1 MTNPTSRSDGE
12 VTRMP
17 SQAEAEHSAVPMFR
31 PPSGF
36 TPGTTEPC
44 YSPHQFLALTQVGT
58 DPEDDPA
65 LWLTE
70 EKVDVVHREGIL
82 LLKQYFYDKKLD
94 RYVTGR
100 TKPHKRPNLV
110 VRYNRALLARHVL
123 DEVIV
128 YLQEPNGC
136 YREICRPRAREK
148 ALAEVDVNL
157 AVSYQDKYQKVLA
170 NKRTKAQEAFLHRES
185 GAEAVARL
193 RERNQARAERQKR
206 SRPEP
211 IAAAPIDHARDPID
225 PGLQKVVDEATDQ
238 RRDDATPD
246 EGGPASARGSE
257 RGPKPRQRR
266 RKSSGKSKGL
276 SGAEKGGHGGGTSGG
291 SGPTVEGLLGGST
304 GFQNDNDDD

>member
-1 MTNPTSRSDGE
+1 VTSRYGRSE
-12 VTRMP
+12 VASPRSRP
-17 SQAEAEHSAVPMFR
+17 NAEAEQATVPMFR
-31 PPSGF
+31 PPSAY
-36 TPGTTEPC
+36 TPGETEPC

-70 EKVDVVHREGIL
+70 ERVDVVHKEGIL
-82 LLKQYFYDKKLD
+82 LLKQYFYDSKLD
-94 RYVTGR
+94 RYVTGK

-136 YREICRPRAREK
+136 YREICRPRVREK

-157 AVSYQDKYQKVLA
+157 AVSYQDKYRRVLA
-170 NKRTKAQEAFLHRES
+170 QKRKKAQEAYLNQES

-193 RERNQARAERQKR
+193 REQSQARAERQKR

-211 IAAAPIDHARDPID
+211 IAAAPMEHARDPVD
-225 PGLQKVVDEATDQ
+225 PGLQRMVDEATDQ
-238 RRDDATPD
+238 HHERSAPQESEPATSSGSKKGSKRR
-246 EGGPASARGSE
+246 RGSRE
-257 RGPKPRQRR
+257 G
-266 RKSSGKSKGL
+266 SAKSKGL
-276 SGAEKGGHGGGTSGG
+276 SEGPKARHGGSKSGRT
-291 SGPTVEGLLGGST
+291 GPTVEGLLGGAT
-304 GFQNDNDDD
+304 GFANDRDED